1 LCEDIP
7 VVSGG
12 DLPICTS
19 FGLYYDPS
27 VVPLFFA
34 IDVML
39 ALVGSMIAS
48 W

>member
-1 LCEDIP
+1 M
-7 VVSGG
+7 VAGA
-12 DLPICTS
+12 DLPTCAS
-19 FGLYYDPS
+19 FALYYDPS

-34 IDVML
+34 IDALL